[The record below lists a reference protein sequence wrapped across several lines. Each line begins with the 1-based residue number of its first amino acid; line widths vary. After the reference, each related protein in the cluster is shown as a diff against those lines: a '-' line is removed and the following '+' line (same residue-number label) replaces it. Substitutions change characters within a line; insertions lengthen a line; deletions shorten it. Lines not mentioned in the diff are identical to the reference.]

1 MSVFYHALSRSF
13 FNTAT
18 HSAKSIPADAVEISP
33 ALHAQLLAGEYA
45 GKVIQLDKNGQPE
58 LVEAVADP
66 GTELARER
74 AWRDAEIESIK
85 WLRERHRDE
94 LEFVSK
100 TTLDSEQYKELMTY
114 LQQLRDWPVT
124 EGFPDAA
131 ARPVRPLWIA
141 DQTP

>member
-1 MSVFYHALSRSF
+1 MSIFYHAPSRGF

-18 HSAKSIPADAVEISP
+18 HSVKNIPADAVEISP

-58 LVEAVADP
+58 LVEAQADP
-66 GTELARER
+66 DTELVRER

-94 LEFVSK
+94 LEFASK
-100 TTLDSEQYKELMTY
+100 TTLDGEQYQALMTY

-124 EGFPDAA
+124 KGFPDVA
-131 ARPVRPLWIA
+131 ARPARPAWIA
-141 DQTP
+141 DQAP